1 MDENGTVAVQERPQE
16 EPSAAKGEGEGERPA
31 GASAKRRKPRA
42 KAKPKRER
50 SEDDGGAEAI
60 GCRNRE
66 LGRRG
71 EDAAARFLD
80 RRGYDIVE
88 RNWTCAAGEAD
99 IIARDGEALVF
110 VEVKTRSN
118 TEKCLPSEAVDAGKR
133 RRYERIAALFL
144 VDYDVVDVPV
154 RFDVVSIV
162 VVPPDRAFIRHH
174 IGAFSAG

>member
-1 MDENGTVAVQERPQE
+1 MPLEKKGATNGRERNGGCAGAAAGGTERREGGGGAPGGGFRQAPQ
-16 EPSAAKGEGEGERPA
+16 AAREGE
-31 GASAKRRKPRA
+31 
-42 KAKPKRER
+42 
-50 SEDDGGAEAI
+50 AEA
-60 GCRNRE
+60 G
-66 LGRRG
+66 
-71 EDAAARFLD
+71 
-80 RRGYDIVE
+80 DIVE

-118 TEKCLPSEAVDAGKR
+118 TEKGLPSEAVDAGKR

-154 RFDVVSIV
+154 RLDMVSTV

>member
-1 MDENGTVAVQERPQE
+1 MDENGTAAVQERPQE
-16 EPSAAKGEGEGERPA
+16 EPSAAKGEHPA

-99 IIARDGEALVF
+99 IIARDGDALVF

-118 TEKCLPSEAVDAGKR
+118 TEKGLPSEAVDAGKR

>member
-1 MDENGTVAVQERPQE
+1 MVQEATRERRGVGVAPAEAGRAEREEERETGLPVAGRPARAKN
-16 EPSAAKGEGEGERPA
+16 PPRKRKAKGQGERN
-31 GASAKRRKPRA
+31 K
-42 KAKPKRER
+42 
-50 SEDDGGAEAI
+50 
-60 GCRNRE
+60 E

-71 EDAAARFLD
+71 EDAAARFLE
-80 RRGYDIVE
+80 RRGYDIVA
-88 RNWTCAAGEAD
+88 RNWTCFAGEAD
-99 IIARDGEALVF
+99 IVARDRQAVVF

-118 TEKCLPSEAVDAGKR
+118 TEKGLPSEAVDAGKR

-144 VDYDVVDVPV
+144 QGFDVVDVPV

>member
-1 MDENGTVAVQERPQE
+1 M
-16 EPSAAKGEGEGERPA
+16 
-31 GASAKRRKPRA
+31 
-42 KAKPKRER
+42 
-50 SEDDGGAEAI
+50 
-60 GCRNRE
+60 
-66 LGRRG
+66 
-71 EDAAARFLD
+71 
-80 RRGYDIVE
+80 
-88 RNWTCAAGEAD
+88 
-99 IIARDGEALVF
+99 F

-118 TEKCLPSEAVDAGKR
+118 TEKGLPSEAVDAGKR

>member
-1 MDENGTVAVQERPQE
+1 MDENGTAAVQERLQE
-16 EPSAAKGEGEGERPA
+16 EPTSAKGKGARPPDA
-31 GASAKRRKPRA
+31 PAKRRKPRS
-42 KAKPKRER
+42 KAKPRQGQPA
-50 SEDDGGAEAI
+50 DGEGAEAI

-88 RNWTCAAGEAD
+88 RNRTCAAGEAD

-118 TEKCLPSEAVDAGKR
+118 TEKGLPSEAVDAGKR